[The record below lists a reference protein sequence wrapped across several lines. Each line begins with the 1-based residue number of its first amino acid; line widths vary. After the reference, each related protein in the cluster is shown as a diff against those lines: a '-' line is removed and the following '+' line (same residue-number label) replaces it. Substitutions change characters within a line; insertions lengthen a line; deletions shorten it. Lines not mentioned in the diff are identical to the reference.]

1 MISGLCTE
9 TPTVV
14 VGWSHKYKEVLDDFS
29 MADFG
34 MDSTVLKSPDT
45 VVDKVVFALSRQ
57 ATIAEQIRHAL
68 PVVKQRSGLNF
79 DVIAKAAQR

>member
-1 MISGLCTE
+1 
-9 TPTVV
+9 
-14 VGWSHKYKEVLDDFS
+14 
-29 MADFG
+29 